1 MTSRHSGEISPR
13 QSVLARPRNWRLV
26 TDAARVATR
35 DDRGVTPL
43 SFFLA
48 ALFVLRLAAPAGAA
62 VSTNQSGWLWALPE
76 PQGYTLFAFE
86 FHGSTGYAAGEFGT
100 LLRTNDGGS
109 SWTTVRTGESI
120 DFLEIDV
127 IDADSVVVASECA
140 VRRTDDGGRTFRR
153 LPFAASSERG
163 CSRRV
168 VSVSFSFPTADVGYL
183 LTTDGAVLR
192 TTDGGR
198 SFSSRAVPQGG
209 GLTALMFRN
218 ATEGLATT
226 TGGDIFR
233 TTDGGSS
240 WSREFDGDVALNGGR
255 FIGAQAVAVGAGG
268 RFLVSSDGGD
278 TWTRPAA
285 EPGAPTPPFTDFVD
299 VRCASATTCL
309 VVPLFGPGGL
319 VYRTTDGGRS
329 FDSTG
334 VSNAF
339 ALDYASA
346 TRAVTVGFGGETH
359 VSDDGGARFARLG
372 DPLPAPLSGRL
383 IRATSTNVA
392 HLAGAHGV
400 LMRTLDGGETWANVS
415 VPTDASLR
423 DVWFATTDVGYAIDI
438 SGGFF
443 GTENGGASWSIL
455 DTGVDAS
462 PKGVFAPD
470 TSSVYLIGPRGVLRS
485 NDGGGSF
492 ERHPHRVIRNRTL
505 VGADEA
511 GSSVVFFGPRVIA
524 LSNNDGATWRKI
536 KRPTRRAV
544 EHVDFVSARVGY
556 ALQADGRVYFTRN
569 RGRRWSELTGT
580 GYDNAN
586 RLAFGDRRNGWLSLD
601 SPFRDDAR
609 PNVLR
614 TTDGG
619 KSWKPQILARYSI
632 NGIAA
637 AGSKVGFAASPTP
650 GILFTRNGGEAGAQS
665 ALRLSTADRRVPR
678 GTKVKIRGRLAPAE
692 GGEDVEVRVRRLTG
706 RRWREIDVAPNRAGR
721 FTIKRRIRRP
731 TVFVA
736 QWAGDPNSDGDGS
749 RPLIVRVGR

>member
-1 MTSRHSGEISPR
+1 MTSRHAGETSPR

-35 DDRGVTPL
+35 DDRGVTRF

-48 ALFVLRLAAPAGAA
+48 SLFVLLLAASAGAA

-240 WSREFDGDVALNGGR
+240 WTREFDGDAALSGVL
-255 FIGAQAVAVGAGG
+255 FTGAQAVAVGAGG

-309 VVPLFGPGGL
+309 VVPSLGPGGL

-346 TRAVTVGFGGETH
+346 TRAVTVGFGGETR
-359 VSDDGGARFARLG
+359 VSDDGGASFARLG
-372 DPLPAPLSGRL
+372 APLPEFSGRL
-383 IRATSTNVA
+383 VRATSTNVA
-392 HLAGAHGV
+392 YLAGGAGV
-400 LMRTLDGGETWANVS
+400 LMRTLDGGETWADLS
-415 VPTDASLR
+415 VPTRVSLR
-423 DVWFATTDVGYAIDI
+423 DVWFATTDVGYAVDI
-438 SGGFF
+438 SGNLFR
-443 GTENGGASWSIL
+443 TKNGGARWRVL
-455 DTGVDAS
+455 DTGADAP

-470 TSSVYLIGPRGVLRS
+470 TSSVYVIGPRGVLRS
-485 NDGGGSF
+485 SDGGGSF
-492 ERHPHRVIRNRTL
+492 DRHTHRVIRNRTL

-524 LSNNDGATWRKI
+524 LSKDDGATWRKI
-536 KRPTRRAV
+536 TRPTRRRV

-556 ALQADGRVYFTRN
+556 ALQADGRVYSTRN
-569 RGRRWSELTGT
+569 GGRSWSELTGT
-580 GYDNAN
+580 GYKNGE

-601 SPFRDDAR
+601 SPFASDAR

-632 NGIAA
+632 NGDIAA
-637 AGSKVGFAASPTP
+637 AGSEVGFAASPAS
-650 GILFTRNGGEAGAQS
+650 GILYTRNGGEAGAQS
-665 ALRLSTADRRVPR
+665 ALRLSTADRTVAR

-692 GGEDVEVRVRRLTG
+692 GGEDVEVHIRRLTG
-706 RRWREIDVAPNRAGR
+706 RRWREIDVAPDRAGR
-721 FTIKRRIRRP
+721 FTVKRRIGRP

-736 QWAGDPNSDGDGS
+736 QWEGDPNSDGDGS